1 MRTMF
6 PALMVCMMLA
16 AASAKA
22 QTPKGTTPSHP
33 STDSDGSST
42 NPIFIT
48 DPEIIVNPTPGLQSL
63 VLR

>member
-1 MRTMF
+1 MKSMRKMF

-33 STDSDGSST
+33 STDSDPST
-42 NPIFIT
+42 NPIFNV
-48 DPEIIVNPTPGLQSL
+48 DPVIIVNPPS
-63 VLR
+63 VS